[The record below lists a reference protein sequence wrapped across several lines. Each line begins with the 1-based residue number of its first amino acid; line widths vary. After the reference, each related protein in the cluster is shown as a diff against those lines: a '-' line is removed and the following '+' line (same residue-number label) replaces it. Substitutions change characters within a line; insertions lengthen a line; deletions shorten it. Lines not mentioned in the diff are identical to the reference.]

1 MSDRKTDLL
10 VDVEIEPHLQV
21 VENSSNKDV
30 AKTIKTR
37 QNQQQNEDS
46 FVDGKSYRFV
56 NPFRNLCKYG
66 FIVSKLFWLSCQFY
80 FLSVLFSNFSH
91 NLQFSTLTSYFFKEF

>member
-46 FVDGKSYRFV
+46 FVDGKSYKFV

-66 FIVSKLFWLSCQFY
+66 FIVSKLFWLVDFIFCLFY
-80 FLSVLFSNFSH
+80 LVISVIICSFQL
-91 NLQFSTLTSYFFKEF
+91 

>member
-46 FVDGKSYRFV
+46 FVDGKSYYEFLIL
-56 NPFRNLCKYG
+56 FRNLRKC
-66 FIVSKLFWLSCQFY
+66 L
-80 FLSVLFSNFSH
+80 
-91 NLQFSTLTSYFFKEF
+91 

>member
-21 VENSSNKDV
+21 VENSSNKD

-46 FVDGKSYRFV
+46 FVDGKKSYAISMNCESF
-56 NPFRNLCKYG
+56 
-66 FIVSKLFWLSCQFY
+66 
-80 FLSVLFSNFSH
+80 
-91 NLQFSTLTSYFFKEF
+91 

>member
-46 FVDGKSYRFV
+46 FVDGKSYEIV
-56 NPFRNLCKYG
+56 NSFGNLC
-66 FIVSKLFWLSCQFY
+66 FIVSKLFWLSCQFC
-80 FLSVLFSNFSH
+80 FLS
-91 NLQFSTLTSYFFKEF
+91 FFVYL

>member
-46 FVDGKSYRFV
+46 FVDGKSYKFV
-56 NPFRNLCKYG
+56 NPFRNLCKYV
-66 FIVSKLFWLSCQFY
+66 FIVSKLFWLVDFIFCLFY
-80 FLSVLFSNFSH
+80 LVISVIICSFQL
-91 NLQFSTLTSYFFKEF
+91 